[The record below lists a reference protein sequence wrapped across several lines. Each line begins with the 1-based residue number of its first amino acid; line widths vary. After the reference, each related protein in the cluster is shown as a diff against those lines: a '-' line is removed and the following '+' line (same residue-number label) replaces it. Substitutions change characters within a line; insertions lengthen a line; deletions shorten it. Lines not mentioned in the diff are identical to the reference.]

1 MNYEDKLVYRHMED
15 NFFKRK
21 AFFVG
26 KTLAIWVPARDKMSI
41 RQFAEDKV
49 QGVQQPGEPGNVR
62 ELESELK
69 KSGKSQGKVKESQE
83 MSRIQK

>member
-1 MNYEDKLVYRHMED
+1 
-15 NFFKRK
+15 
-21 AFFVG
+21 
-26 KTLAIWVPARDKMSI
+26 MSI